1 MKQNVR
7 LVMFSKELKEGT
19 SKSHSA
25 AENTKFVSS
34 FLRGVVSEENYRG
47 LIANFY
53 FVYRAMEEEISK
65 HKSDPTIGQVYYKSL
80 ERTNFLERD
89 LRYFYGPN
97 WRSIVVPTEA
107 CQQYVNRIRE
117 VEPYLL
123 IAHHY
128 TRYIGDLSGGV
139 ILRGIAE
146 KALTLPKGEGLH
158 FYDFPDISD
167 AKGFKTSYRTQL
179 DSIPLTEQQKNAIIV
194 EANYAFRLNM
204 YMFDELEGD
213 ATKSLWKMLVNF
225 IMPSR

>member
-204 YMFDELEGD
+204 YMFDELEGN
-213 ATKSLWKMLVNF
+213 ATKSLWKMFVNF